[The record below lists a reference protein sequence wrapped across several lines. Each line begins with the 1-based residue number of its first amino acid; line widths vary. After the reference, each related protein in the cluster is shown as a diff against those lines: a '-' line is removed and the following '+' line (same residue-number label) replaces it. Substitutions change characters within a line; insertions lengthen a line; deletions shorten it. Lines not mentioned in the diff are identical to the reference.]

1 MPTRTE
7 HATLEREKKSPT
19 RSNLKVPVAV
29 RRRIVSTMAT
39 LRGGRPQLQMWEGEI
54 VPSPIT
60 PAPAAAGSS
69 PPSCIVR
76 GAPEPA
82 STLAAA
88 TRAILSPRRS
98 PRDARKAT
106 TEPSPRLP
114 LISNRRSSREA
125 QRWRFSKE
133 HACLEDGIV
142 GAARLP
148 PHARFLRP
156 EGGEERR
163 EHRGGRGCHPYN
175 LLGSTS
181 VRINAGD
188 NITIRR
194 DGRVGAGSRR
204 NVEISA

>member
-19 RSNLKVPVAV
+19 RSNTKVLVAV

-54 VPSPIT
+54 VTSPIT

-76 GAPEPA
+76 GAHEPA

-88 TRAILSPRRS
+88 TRAILSPRQS
-98 PRDARKAT
+98 PRDARKAM

-148 PHARFLRP
+148 PPRQILAS
-156 EGGEERR
+156 
-163 EHRGGRGCHPYN
+163 RGW
-175 LLGSTS
+175 
-181 VRINAGD
+181 
-188 NITIRR
+188 
-194 DGRVGAGSRR
+194 
-204 NVEISA
+204 

>member
-7 HATLEREKKSPT
+7 HATLERKQKSPT

-29 RRRIVSTMAT
+29 RRRIVSTTAT
-39 LRGGRPQLQMWEGEI
+39 LRGGRPQVQMREGKM

-88 TRAILSPRRS
+88 TRVILSPRRS
-98 PRDARKAT
+98 PRNARETT

-114 LISNRRSSREA
+114 LGSTRRSSREA
-125 QRWRFSKE
+125 KRRRFSKE
-133 HACLEDGIV
+133 YACLEDGIV
-142 GAARLP
+142 GGARLP
-148 PHARFLRP
+148 PPRQILAS
-156 EGGEERR
+156 
-163 EHRGGRGCHPYN
+163 RGW
-175 LLGSTS
+175 
-181 VRINAGD
+181 
-188 NITIRR
+188 
-194 DGRVGAGSRR
+194 
-204 NVEISA
+204 